1 MARALGMEL
10 TLAHIDSIMS
20 TLDESG
26 DDEVDFDEFREAMT
40 EKLADFTTPVHM
52 EKSFKRLC
60 QLGGDN
66 ISAAPGINKKAL
78 VTISEMMGDHL
89 TDAQLAELMQSA
101 WVERYG
107 TSGATGEENDEVDET
122 SVDDMLVDE
131 VNFSG
136 IIRVV
141 Q

>member
-1 MARALGMEL
+1 M
-10 TLAHIDSIMS
+10 
-20 TLDESG
+20 
-26 DDEVDFDEFREAMT
+26 DFDEFREAMT
-40 EKLADFTTPVHM
+40 EKLADFTTPVHV